1 MHIAVLLIFLL
12 VSCLV
17 LWAGFIVRYRQR
29 LELLVVYDAEAT
41 TDKPGLA
48 RWAGINLMVMAFLQA
63 VCGIAGFITGQT
75 IWSALAFAAG
85 TLLVIIIMAL
95 GAADYSK
102 KSI

>member
-1 MHIAVLLIFLL
+1 MHIAILLIFLL

-17 LWAGFIVRYRQR
+17 LWAGYIVRYRQR

-48 RWAGINLMVMAFLQA
+48 RWAGTNLMVMAFLQA
-63 VCGIAGFITGQT
+63 ICEVAGFMTGQF
-75 IWSALAFAAG
+75 ILAGLAFVAG
-85 TLLVIIIMAL
+85 SLLIFIILAL
-95 GAADYSK
+95 GTADYSK

>member
-17 LWAGFIVRYRQR
+17 LWAGYIVRYRQK
-29 LELLVVYDAEAT
+29 LELLVGYDAEAT

-48 RWAGINLMVMAFLQA
+48 RWAGTNLMVMASLQA
-63 VCGIAGFITGQT
+63 VCGIAGFLTEQMV
-75 IWSALAFAAG
+75 WSALAFAAG
-85 TLLVIIIMAL
+85 SLLVIIIMAL
-95 GAADYSK
+95 GTADYSK